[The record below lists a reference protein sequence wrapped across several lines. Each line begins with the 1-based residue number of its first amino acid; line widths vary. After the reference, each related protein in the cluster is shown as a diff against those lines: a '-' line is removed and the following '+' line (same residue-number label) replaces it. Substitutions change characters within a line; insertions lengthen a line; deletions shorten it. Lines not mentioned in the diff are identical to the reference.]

1 MPVLSSGFALPRA
14 ICVLRV
20 RTARWRSRYSIRA
33 FPDFHFYLSLQIRGG
48 PPTRLFRHARLRNAP
63 VRHWTHQSHP
73 ISFESPPTTPNA
85 YHRDAQSYRTL
96 PNSDNGCRLYPSLN
110 FSKYS
115 WVKVHSRVLIFISQR
130 AIWWAARTELTF
142 NNFSF
147 SSSVFSSFPVV
158 WEAESCILFCLAP

>member
-110 FSKYS
+110 FRNIPEWKCTPGYWYLSPREQFDGQPERS
-115 WVKVHSRVLIFISQR
+115 WPSIISLSVVPCSRLSR
-130 AIWWAARTELTF
+130 
-142 NNFSF
+142 
-147 SSSVFSSFPVV
+147 
-158 WEAESCILFCLAP
+158 